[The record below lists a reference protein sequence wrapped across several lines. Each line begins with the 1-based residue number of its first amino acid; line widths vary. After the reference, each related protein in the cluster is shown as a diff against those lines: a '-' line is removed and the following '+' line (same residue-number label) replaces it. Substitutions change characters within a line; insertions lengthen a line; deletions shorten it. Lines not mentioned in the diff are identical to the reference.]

1 MTRGARAGQHH
12 VRLDGAG
19 RTRRVKRLQGSVKKL
34 QGSVKRLQ
42 GSVKRLQGSVKRL
55 QGSVKRRCASCEA
68 HRQCETR
75 HALKGARRQVRLT
88 DFGLSRK
95 LGEAAAGRDSVPP
108 PPPPSGTKWTRRV
121 PHPVLIGHVASLSQV
136 QLSLVGGGTAW
147 YLPPECF
154 PAPGARHETPPVVT
168 PKVDVW
174 SAGVVLFEMLFGRRP
189 FAEGMNQERFWR
201 EAPALFREPLA
212 VPDEPPVS
220 PEARA
225 FLRRCLT
232 PAPAARPSVADLL
245 RDPFLAGAVGA
256 RPPAP
261 PRAPTAPRP
270 PSTPSAPTPPPP
282 GQAG

>member
-1 MTRGARAGQHH
+1 
-12 VRLDGAG
+12 LLSPPDGAPQC
-19 RTRRVKRLQGSVKKL
+19 K
-34 QGSVKRLQ
+34 
-42 GSVKRLQGSVKRL
+42 
-55 QGSVKRRCASCEA
+55 A
-68 HRQCETR
+68 HRQCKGR

-95 LGEAAAGRDSVPP
+95 LGEAAAGRDSV
-108 PPPPSGTKWTRRV
+108 
-121 PHPVLIGHVASLSQV
+121 

-154 PAPGARHETPPVVT
+154 AAPGARHETPPVVT

-174 SAGVVLFEMLFGRRP
+174 SAGVVLYEMLFGRRP

-201 EAPALFREPLA
+201 EAPALFRQPLA
-212 VPDEPPVS
+212 VPDEPAAS

-225 FLRRCLT
+225 FLLRCLT
-232 PAPAARPSVADLL
+232 PSPAARPSVAELL

-261 PRAPTAPRP
+261 PRPAPAPRP
-270 PSTPSAPTPPPP
+270 PSTPCSPTPPPP